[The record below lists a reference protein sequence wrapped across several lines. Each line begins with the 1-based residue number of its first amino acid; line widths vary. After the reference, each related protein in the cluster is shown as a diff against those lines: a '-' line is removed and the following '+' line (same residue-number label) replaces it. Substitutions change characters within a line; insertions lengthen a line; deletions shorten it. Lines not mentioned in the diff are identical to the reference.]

1 MGNILKKVTSTSS
14 ASAAESNFF
23 RWGRILGGKSQMFD
37 WYGCC
42 FCLKKSR
49 GRTEIIF
56 LHCFDNKISHF
67 IYHFSKEKRV
77 IVEAN
82 QVWMPIWN
90 TWCVLNLEKKRGAAP
105 SWTVDL
111 FTQQSKQRYQTLRG
125 SSGIL
130 YFGGK
135 SSKKTQQIKC
145 VCLI

>member
-1 MGNILKKVTSTSS
+1 VLQLLRAIFLGEGEFWGAKVKCWIDMD
-14 ASAAESNFF
+14 AVFVLRNQ
-23 RWGRILGGKSQMFD
+23 G
-37 WYGCC
+37 
-42 FCLKKSR
+42 

-90 TWCVLNLEKKRGAAP
+90 TLCVLNLEKKRGAAP

>member
-1 MGNILKKVTSTSS
+1 MDAVFVLRNQG
-14 ASAAESNFF
+14 
-23 RWGRILGGKSQMFD
+23 
-37 WYGCC
+37 
-42 FCLKKSR
+42 

-90 TWCVLNLEKKRGAAP
+90 TLCVLNLEKKRGAAP

-111 FTQQSKQRYQTLRG
+111 FTQQSKQRYQTLRLLG
-125 SSGIL
+125 NFVLWGE
-130 YFGGK
+130 K
-135 SSKKTQQIKC
+135 
-145 VCLI
+145 